1 MARQGRDGASVG
13 LTSLLFV
20 LAAPLLVFV
29 AAVGTHLSVWDW
41 TFGYGLLTMKVGL
54 ALAALGLIVALWR
67 AVAAGYGR
75 VNAVSALAG
84 LAIAAVTM
92 GLYGA
97 HIRATGLTSWR
108 GTGTP
113 PFQATTDRAD
123 PPAFAT
129 RLADRRDA
137 DQAAPATRRASFQ
150 SCDAPSVPTQVAPQV
165 AGWALEQAGF
175 DVLGFGVGRADGTR
189 QGFWFGFTYDAT
201 IRIRPGRTDVR
212 VAAREGR
219 PDGEEACRLTKLII
233 SKLQTTP

>member
-1 MARQGRDGASVG
+1 MARQGRDRASIG
-13 LTSLLFV
+13 LISLLLV

-29 AAVGTHLSVWDW
+29 AAAGTHLDVWGW
-41 TFGYGLLTMKVGL
+41 TFGYGLLTMKVGS

-67 AVAAGYGR
+67 AVSAGYGR
-75 VNAVSALAG
+75 VNAISAVAG
-84 LAIAAVTM
+84 LAIAAVTV

-97 HIRATGLTSWR
+97 HIRATGLTAWR

-113 PFQATTDRAD
+113 PFQATTDRVD

-137 DQAAPATRRASFQ
+137 DQAEPATRRAGFQ
-150 SCDAPSVPTQVAPQV
+150 SCDVTPVPTQVAPAA

-219 PDGEEACRLTKLII
+219 PDGEEACRLTKLIVG
-233 SKLQTTP
+233 KLQTRP